1 MDKRIEEAK
10 AGLAG
15 EGGADAPAG
24 KKKKKGKGKWTSLIY
39 THFTKFYLSFKLKN
53 IRYKQ

>member
-24 KKKKKGKGKWTSLIY
+24 KKKKKGKGK
-39 THFTKFYLSFKLKN
+39 
-53 IRYKQ
+53 